1 MLRALGLEP
10 AIDDAQ
16 AFAGIAAPAP
26 MLSRVLHRTMLV
38 LNEEGTEAAAATA
51 AVMTTRAAVVEPEPF
66 EMRVDRPFALAV
78 RYRPT
83 GAVLFAA
90 WVDDPASG

>member
-1 MLRALGLEP
+1 
-10 AIDDAQ
+10 
-16 AFAGIAAPAP
+16 

-38 LNEEGTEAAAATA
+38 LDERGTEAAAATA
-51 AVMTTRAAVVEPEPF
+51 AVMTTRSAIVGPEPF
-66 EMRVDRPFALAV
+66 EMRSDRPFALAV

-90 WVDDPASG
+90 WVEDPGRS